1 MLIQPYLFFGGR
13 CEEAIEFYRAAVG
26 AQVEMILRFKDS
38 PQPAPPGVVADNF
51 ADKIMHSSFR
61 IGETTVMASDGCS
74 ETAAKFEGITLS
86 LQVADTAE
94 ATRVFNA
101 LSEGGQV
108 QSPLGKTFF
117 AESFGMLTDR
127 FGVPWIVVTSA

>member
-1 MLIQPYLFFGGR
+1 MLIQPYLNFGGR
-13 CEEAIEFYRAAVG
+13 CEEAIEFYGAAVG
-26 AQVEMILRFKDS
+26 AQVEVLLRFKDS
-38 PQPAPPGVVADNF
+38 PQPAPPGMVPDNF
-51 ADKIMHSSFR
+51 ADKVMHSSFR
-61 IGETTVMASDGCS
+61 IGETTVMASDGCN
-74 ETAAKFEGITLS
+74 ETAAKYEGITLS
-86 LQVADTAE
+86 LLVADTAE

-101 LSEGGQV
+101 LSAGGQV